1 MMILIWKTLLHASL
15 TSILFCTT
23 YLDNGR
29 NASAAYRTAYG
40 NNKPEAHIN
49 SSASRLLRNDKVRSY
64 FVKVAQDRLA
74 TTERKQDITRDF
86 LIQQYLELVA
96 LGKEYKQISSARQ
109 ALDSLAH
116 VAGLWIDQREI
127 KANIA
132 IDANLNSLDTGQLL
146 EALQQAKQP
155 DAIEGEYKTVD

>member
-1 MMILIWKTLLHASL
+1 MPENELLNEKQL
-15 TSILFCTT
+15 LFCTT

-29 NASAAYRTAYG
+29 NASDAYRTASG
-40 NNKPEAHIN
+40 NDKPEAHVN

-109 ALDSLAH
+109 ALDSLMTLC
-116 VAGLWIDQREI
+116 GLAVDRREI
-127 KANIA
+127 TTSIS
-132 IDANLNSLDTGQLL
+132 IDANLTSLNTGDLL
-146 EALQQAKQP
+146 EALQQARQP
-155 DAIEGEYKTVD
+155 DAIEAEFKKIN

>member
-1 MMILIWKTLLHASL
+1 MVENELLNEKQL
-15 TSILFCTT
+15 LFCTT
-23 YLDNGR
+23 YLANGR
-29 NASAAYRTAYG
+29 NASDAYRTAYG

>member
-1 MMILIWKTLLHASL
+1 MLNEKQL
-15 TSILFCTT
+15 LFCTT

-29 NASAAYRTAYG
+29 NASDAYRTAYG